1 MEPLIS
7 VIIPVYKVEKYIEH
21 CLRSVMNQTY
31 SRLEII
37 AVDDGSPDKSGEICD
52 RLALEDDRLR
62 VYHKENGGVSSAR
75 NFGLDHASGD
85 YIAYID
91 SDDYVAENYIEYL
104 VELVQSFGA
113 DIACCDLKKVS
124 TQSEQIQDMEQ
135 SYFCCSG
142 YETCRLMLTER
153 ELQLSVPCA
162 KIIAAELA
170 RRFKFPD
177 GKTFEDTRT
186 TYKYYYYCDK
196 VAVGDAKLYAY
207 YMNSYGISASDFRFE
222 NGQRAEAQ
230 VERAKFFEDKGE
242 RTLARLAWNLALNV
256 LYASSYSSGGKYNR
270 EIKSIIKSRWYKGCI
285 GIFTLAK
292 CCALVWFPK
301 LYKKVRALIRK

>member
-1 MEPLIS
+1 MDPLIS

-85 YIAYID
+85 YIAFID
-91 SDDYVAENYIEYL
+91 SDDYVAENYIGYL
-104 VELVQSFGA
+104 VELAQSYDA
-113 DIACCDLKKVS
+113 DIACCDLIKVS
-124 TQSEQIQDMEQ
+124 AHSVPPQDADQSN
-135 SYFCCSG
+135 FCCSG
-142 YETCRLMLTER
+142 HEACRLLMTSR
-153 ELQLSVPCA
+153 SQLVVVWG
-162 KIIAAELA
+162 KIIKTELA
-170 RRFKFPD
+170 RRFRFPE
-177 GKTFEDTRT
+177 GRIYEDALVTH
-186 TYKYYYYCDK
+186 KYYYYCDS
-196 VAVGDAKLYAY
+196 VALGDAKLYAY
-207 YMNSYGISASDFRFE
+207 YLNDGGITVLNRFSGAFE
-222 NGQRAEAQ
+222 HGAVRC
-230 VERAKFFEDKGE
+230 ERAKFFESKNE
-242 RTLARLAWNLALNV
+242 KALARLAWNDALIFYYTKELLNNCV
-256 LYASSYSSGGKYNR
+256 CAE
-270 EIKSIIKSRWYKGCI
+270 EIKSIIKSRWYKGYI

>member
-1 MEPLIS
+1 MEPLVS

-37 AVDDGSPDKSGEICD
+37 AVNDGSPDNSGEICD
-52 RLALEDDRLR
+52 RLALEDGRIK
-62 VYHKENGGVSSAR
+62 VYHNENGGVSAAR

-104 VELVQSFGA
+104 VELAQSCGA
-113 DIACCDLKKVS
+113 DIACCNVEKV
-124 TQSEQIQDMEQ
+124 TEQSELPHDADH
-135 SYFCCSG
+135 SSFCCSG
-142 YETCRLMLTER
+142 HEACALLLTKIR
-153 ELQLSVPCA
+153 MQLTVVWG
-162 KIIAAELA
+162 KIIKTELA
-170 RRFKFPD
+170 RRFRFPE
-177 GKTFEDTRT
+177 GEIFEDAKIS
-186 TYKYYYYCDK
+186 YLYYYYCDG
-196 VAVGDAKLYAY
+196 VAVGSAKLYAY
-207 YMNSYGISASDFRFE
+207 YQNDSGIMASNSCSAID
-222 NGQRAEAQ
+222 QRAAAHI
-230 VERAKFFEDKGE
+230 ERAEFFEKQNE
-242 RTLARLAWNLALNV
+242 RVLAKLAWKNALNM
-256 LYASSYSSGGKYNR
+256 LYESSVIYDGIADS
-270 EIKSIIKSRWYKGCI
+270 EIKSIIKSRWYKGYI